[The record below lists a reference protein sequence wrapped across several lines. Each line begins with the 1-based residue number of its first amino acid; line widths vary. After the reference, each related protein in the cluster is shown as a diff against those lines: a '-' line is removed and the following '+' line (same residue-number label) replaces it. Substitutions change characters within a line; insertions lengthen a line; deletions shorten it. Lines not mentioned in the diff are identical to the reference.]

1 MDPYFLLLAFILGTI
16 IGSFL
21 NVVAYRYNTGMGLGG
36 RSKCMTCARTLTWI
50 ELVPLASFMAQKGVC
65 RKCKSKISW
74 QYPLVEFLAGALF
87 VLIFM
92 KFPPLTLAAG
102 VLTLVQLVMASL
114 LIVIV
119 VYDIKHKVIPNAL
132 VYAFAVIA
140 FLSIFLNPTG
150 VNDVGIVASTVPL
163 FHIPALGDLLAGPLL
178 ALPFALL
185 WLVSR
190 GRWMGLGDAKIM
202 LGIGWALGLNAGLSA
217 IFLAFWIGAIVSIIW
232 VLIAYHRIEGRREI
246 PFAPYLV
253 LGMYL
258 VLLFNISV
266 INITPFLGILSR

>member
-36 RSKCMTCARTLTWI
+36 RSKCMTCARTLTWV
-50 ELVPLASFMAQKGVC
+50 ELVPLASFMAQKGTC

-74 QYPLVEFLAGALF
+74 QYPLVEFLAGVLF

-92 KFPPLTLAAG
+92 KFPSLTFAAG
-102 VLTLVQLVMASL
+102 LMTLIQLVMASL

-132 VYAFAVIA
+132 VYAFAVIS
-140 FLSIFLNPTG
+140 FLSIFLN
-150 VNDVGIVASTVPL
+150 STAPFTNPL
-163 FHIPALGDLLAGPLL
+163 FHLPALGDLLAGPLL

-202 LGIGWALGLNAGLSA
+202 LGIGWVHGLNAGLSA
-217 IFLAFWIGAIVSIIW
+217 IFLAFWIGAAVSVIW

-266 INITPFLGILSR
+266 ININPFLGILSR